1 MIRYIA
7 LLLSAVFAHL
17 VLLLLLLLFLLLLLL
32 YLLLVFLESQFC
44 LRAKFSEAAFPY
56 GKVPGEY
63 LERGSIPNH
72 ANLSLTMLESLVAVR
87 VCVCVCWPKRCV
99 CHARELSILFADFV
113 RAIRL
118 APFQVNELIKAD

>member
-17 VLLLLLLLFLLLLLL
+17 VLLLLLFLLLLLL

-63 LERGSIPNH
+63 LER
-72 ANLSLTMLESLVAVR
+72 L
-87 VCVCVCWPKRCV
+87 
-99 CHARELSILFADFV
+99 AREHPQP
-113 RAIRL
+113 R
-118 APFQVNELIKAD
+118 